1 MVTGIDTF
9 REKFKDY
16 TDCYTAIGGAACD
29 IIMSQANFDFRATKD
44 IDMILIIE
52 DRYPEF
58 GKVFWEYIKEAG
70 YKCGSRNSEDMHFY
84 RFTDPKAGY
93 PVMIELFSKKTGYK
107 LEVDEGIIPIHMDE
121 DTSSLSAILLNDDF
135 YNFML
140 QGRAVVDGISVL
152 RAEYLI
158 PFKMFAWLDLKN
170 KKVLLSLK
178 ELL

>member
-16 TDCYTAIGGAACD
+16 TDCYTVIGGAACD

-84 RFTDPKAGY
+84 RFSDPKAGY
-93 PVMIELFSKKTGYK
+93 PVMIELFSKNR
-107 LEVDEGIIPIHMDE
+107 VI
-121 DTSSLSAILLNDDF
+121 N
-135 YNFML
+135 
-140 QGRAVVDGISVL
+140 
-152 RAEYLI
+152 
-158 PFKMFAWLDLKN
+158 
-170 KKVLLSLK
+170 
-178 ELL
+178 